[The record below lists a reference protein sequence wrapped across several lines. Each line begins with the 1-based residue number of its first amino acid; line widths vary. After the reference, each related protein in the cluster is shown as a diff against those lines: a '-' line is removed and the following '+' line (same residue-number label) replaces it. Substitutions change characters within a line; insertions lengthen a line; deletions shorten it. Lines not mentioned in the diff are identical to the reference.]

1 MPYDLKDF
9 PSSEELERVAVDD
22 RYFKLLNSD
31 AYDYE
36 GKTDRGAF
44 RLKEFFSND
53 KKKAEILAK
62 ALNIAPLIVDIG
74 TDFLFGEPFQIA
86 IEAEGKE
93 KTQTKIDRVIA
104 DNRLQERMEE
114 SSQLLQAIGHTHFK
128 LFSKGNEAVVEEIPY
143 SYWFPNWSG
152 VPNGADPTNVRIVSY
167 LTNVMA
173 DGVSKKYVYVED
185 YFMEEKTAIIEYALF
200 EDKGGKIG
208 DPVSLETLDLVP
220 KGDNVQKVIEK
231 SDSGAET
238 ETLRYR
244 QDTKI
249 DELPLV
255 TVNLRKTVMQR
266 YGQSIFKRIM
276 PLLEELNDRLTQISI
291 QFLKHLNAKIQ
302 VPDGSVVRDPK
313 TGKVQSSDVEV
324 LIAKAGEPDARYI
337 TNDNPLIEQAFRHME
352 MTMREIA
359 KLTQT
364 PDGFVFEDEKGGQAE
379 RAETL
384 RIRMMN
390 FLKRIRRYERKYD
403 EAIKDITRIAL
414 KIEGEKEADKLV
426 MSVTFDQGIP
436 KDWESDER
444 VWGDA
449 LGRGL
454 ASRET
459 AVGSFQGIEGDE
471 LEEELTR
478 IQDEEQKAMKTRVQE
493 TLAAMGDKTLPT
505 K

>member
-1 MPYDLKDF
+1 MPYDVKDF
-9 PSSEELERVAVDD
+9 PSSEELERVAIED

-31 AYDYE
+31 AFDYE
-36 GKTDRGAF
+36 GKTDTGAF

-62 ALNIAPLIVDIG
+62 ALNVAPLIVDVG
-74 TDFLFGEPFQIA
+74 TDFLFGEPFQVA

-93 KTQTKIDRVIA
+93 KTEKKITRIVD

-114 SSQLLQAIGHTHFK
+114 SSQLLQAIGHVHFK
-128 LFSKGNEAVVEEIPY
+128 LFGKGNEAVVEEIPY

-152 VPNGADPTNVRIVSY
+152 VPNGADPNNVRIVSY
-167 LTNVMA
+167 LTHQQP
-173 DGVSKKYVYVED
+173 DGVAKKYVYIED
-185 YFMEEKTAIIEYALF
+185 YFMEEKTAIIEYALY
-200 EDKGGKIG
+200 EDKGGKLG
-208 DPVSLETLDLVP
+208 DPVALETLDLVP
-220 KGDNVQKVIEK
+220 KGDNVQKVVEK
-231 SDSGAET
+231 SESGTET
-238 ETLRYR
+238 ETQRYR
-244 QDTKI
+244 QDTKL

-276 PLLEELNDRLTQISI
+276 PLLEELNDRLSQISI

-337 TNDNPLIEQAFRHME
+337 TNENPLIEQAFKHME
-352 MTMREIA
+352 MTLREIA

-364 PDGFVFEDEKGGQAE
+364 PDSFVLEDEKGGQAE

-384 RIRMMN
+384 RTRMMN
-390 FLKRIRRYERKYD
+390 FLKRVRRYERKYD
-403 EAIKDITRIAL
+403 EAIKDILRIAL
-414 KIEGEKEADKLV
+414 KIEGEKDVDKLA

-459 AVGSFQGIEGDE
+459 AVGRFQGIEGDE
-471 LEEELTR
+471 LEEELSR
-478 IQDEEQKAMKTRVQE
+478 IQDEEEEAMKSRVQE
-493 TLAAMGDKTLPT
+493 TLAAMGNEQ
-505 K
+505 

>member
-9 PSSEELERVAVDD
+9 PCSEELERVAIED

-31 AYDYE
+31 AFDYE

-62 ALNIAPLIVDIG
+62 AFNVAPLIVDVG

-86 IEAEGKE
+86 IATDGKDE
-93 KTQTKIDRVIA
+93 VQKKIDRIIE

-114 SSQLLQAIGHTHFK
+114 SSQLLQAVGHVHFK
-128 LFSKGNEAVVEEIPY
+128 LFGDGKQAVVEEIPY

-152 VPNGADPTNVRIVSY
+152 VPNGADPSNVRIVSY
-167 LTNVMA
+167 LTNVQS
-173 DGVSKKYVYVED
+173 DGVSKQYVYVED

-220 KGDNVQKVIEK
+220 KGDNVQKVIVK
-231 SDSGAET
+231 NDDGTET

-244 QDTKI
+244 QDTGI

-255 TVNLRKTVMQR
+255 TVNLRKTVLQR

-302 VPDGSVVRDPK
+302 LPDGSVVRDPK
-313 TGKVQSSDVEV
+313 TGKIQNADVEV
-324 LIAKAGEPDARYI
+324 LIARAGEPDARYI
-337 TNDNPLIEQAFRHME
+337 TNENPLIEQAFKHME
-352 MTMREIA
+352 MTLREIA

-384 RIRMMN
+384 RTRMMN

-403 EAIKDITRIAL
+403 KAIKDISRIGL
-414 KIEGEKEADKLV
+414 KIEGEKEVDKLPL
-426 MSVTFDQGIP
+426 SVTFDQGIP
-436 KDWESDER
+436 KDWQMDEQ

-449 LGRGL
+449 FGRGL

-459 AVGSFQGIEGDE
+459 AVGRFQAIEG
-471 LEEELTR
+471 EELNAELSR
-478 IQDEEQKAMKTRVQE
+478 IKTEEAEQAKLHVQ
-493 TLAAMGDKTLPT
+493 TVLNAAGAP
-505 K
+505 